1 MNSQV
6 MDHNSGTPIY
16 NDDANSN
23 DDVNANENAILA
35 QQTNAHVETE
45 DYDNV
50 DPSVTQAI
58 LEKYDRESI
67 TRHITQGPVKY
78 IIAAICIL
86 YSLFHL
92 YITFNPMPSL
102 LQRSVHV
109 GVGFAL
115 IFLIFPASKKSSRKR
130 VAWYDWIWFLL
141 SLSGMTYL
149 IYEYQDIVTSRG
161 GMANSIDV
169 IFSIITVICVL
180 EGSRRITGWI
190 LPILASIFLL
200 YPFVSHLDFMPDRLL
215 TRPYDMGDIFGQ
227 LFLKTEG
234 LYSVAIGASV
244 TFIFLFI
251 LFGAFLARSGM
262 GQLFNDLALAL
273 AGDKKG
279 GPAKV
284 AVISSGFMGS
294 INGSALSNVVSTGAF
309 TIPLMKKVGYHKDF
323 AGAVEASA
331 SVGGQ
336 ILPPIMG
343 ASAFIM
349 AETTGLPYSTI
360 ALAALLPAILYYL
373 GVIAQVHFRAGRR
386 DLKGMA
392 KESLPQVKE
401 VLKARGHMLLP
412 IVFLIYLLIQNV
424 PVGYAAAYTI
434 GFTVIVSMLRKETR
448 MGFKDILGA
457 LEDGARQSL
466 AVMAACAVVGII
478 IGVVSL
484 TSFGTVMTSS
494 IVTLGAGSLLLT
506 LILTMLASMV
516 LGMGLPSIPA
526 YIITATMAAPA
537 LAGFDI
543 PILSAHMFV
552 FYFGVFANITPP
564 VCLAAFAGAGISGG
578 DPMKT
583 GFLSLKLALAGF
595 IVPFMFIY
603 NPAMLM
609 IDPTDLAVTAKE
621 FPLPPVIDIIIAVV
635 TSVIGVIGLSA
646 ALEGYFKGDM
656 NVVTRL
662 ILALGA
668 LLLIYPGLITG
679 LIGGVIIL
687 GIALL
692 NIKTS
697 KTPVLPLNV

>member
-1 MNSQV
+1 MTTYQEEHSSEQV
-6 MDHNSGTPIY
+6 NK
-16 NDDANSN
+16 
-23 DDVNANENAILA
+23 
-35 QQTNAHVETE
+35 Q
-45 DYDNV
+45 
-50 DPSVTQAI
+50 I

-67 TRHITQGPVKY
+67 TRHLTQGPVKY
-78 IIAAICIL
+78 FIAAVCIL

-92 YITFNPMPSL
+92 YITFNPMPAL
-102 LQRSVHV
+102 LQRAVHV
-109 GVGFAL
+109 GVGFGL
-115 IFLIFPASKKSSRKR
+115 IFLIFPATKSTSRNK
-130 VAWYDWIWFLL
+130 VAWYDWIWLLL
-141 SLSGMTYL
+141 SISGVVYL
-149 IYEYQDIVTSRG
+149 FYAYQDIVTSRG
-161 GMANSIDV
+161 GMANHVDI
-169 IFSIITVICVL
+169 IFSIITVLCVL

-200 YPFVSHLDFMPDRLL
+200 YPFISHLNFMPDRLL

-234 LYSVAIGASV
+234 LYSTAIGASV

-273 AGDKKG
+273 AGHKQG

-284 AVISSGFMGS
+284 AVLSSGFMGS

-349 AETTGLPYSTI
+349 AETTGVKYGTI
-360 ALAALLPAILYYL
+360 ALAALLPAVLYYL

-386 DLKGMA
+386 DLKGIA
-392 KESLPQVKE
+392 KESLPRIKE
-401 VLKARGHMLLP
+401 VIKVRGHMLLP
-412 IVFLIYLLIQNV
+412 IVFLIFLLMKNV
-424 PVGYAAAYTI
+424 PVGYSAAYTI
-434 GFTVIVSMLRKETR
+434 AFTVVISMLRAETR
-448 MGFKDILGA
+448 MSINDILGA

-484 TSFGTVMTSS
+484 TSFGTVMTSA
-494 IVTLGAGSLLLT
+494 IVTLGAGSLFLT

-552 FYFGVFANITPP
+552 FYFGIFANITPP
-564 VCLAAFAGAGISGG
+564 VCLAAFAGAGIAGG

-583 GFLSLKLALAGF
+583 GFQALKLALAGF

-603 NPAMLM
+603 NPTMLM
-609 IDPTDLAVTAKE
+609 IDPTGLAVTAKE
-621 FPLPPVIDIIIAVV
+621 FPLPPIIDIIVV
-635 TSVIGVIGLSA
+635 VLTSVTGIIGLSA
-646 ALEGYFKGDM
+646 AVEGYFKGLM
-656 NVVTRL
+656 NPIMR
-662 ILALGA
+662 ILLAIGA
-668 LLLIYPGLITG
+668 LLLIYPEVITDV
-679 LIGGVIIL
+679 IGGFIVV
-687 GIALL
+687 GIAIL
-692 NIKTS
+692 NIKANKS
-697 KTPVLPLNV
+697 NKKPVQVTTI

>member
-45 DYDNV
+45 DYDDV

-161 GMANSIDV
+161 GMANSVDV

-434 GFTVIVSMLRKETR
+434 GFTVVISMLRKETR

-609 IDPTDLAVTAKE
+609 IDPTGLAVTAKE

-635 TSVIGVIGLSA
+635 TSVVGVIGLSA

-687 GIALL
+687 GIAVL